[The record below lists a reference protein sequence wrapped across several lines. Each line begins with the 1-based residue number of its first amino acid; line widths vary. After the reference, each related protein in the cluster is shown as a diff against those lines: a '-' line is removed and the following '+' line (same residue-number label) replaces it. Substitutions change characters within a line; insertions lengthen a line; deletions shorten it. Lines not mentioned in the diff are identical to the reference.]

1 MRIVS
6 RPAGI
11 VWLGVFSALV
21 VMSSGAAKAQP
32 AGNPLPWGPRAF
44 CTEGGS
50 DFTGHG
56 MPNCTYYTWEQC
68 IATARG
74 NGQHCTANPFYRGES
89 APVRKH
95 RRPG

>member
-1 MRIVS
+1 MGIVS
-6 RPAGI
+6 RRAGM
-11 VWLGVFSALV
+11 VWLGVLGAF
-21 VMSSGAAKAQP
+21 VMMSHDTARAQS

-44 CTEGGS
+44 CTDGGS

-56 MPNCTYYTWEQC
+56 MPNCTYYTWDQC

-74 NGQHCTANPFYRGES
+74 NGQHCLANPFYKGEA

-95 RRPG
+95 RRHG